1 MISVN
6 KIDKQESVE
15 VQISKELVINIIL
28 YQLIKN
34 RDELPVK
41 ACFSQVRKNIF
52 DKHLN

>member
-41 ACFSQVRKNIF
+41 ACFSQVRKYIF